1 MKRETRLFVEDIL
14 QSITKIEDYTRGLSQ
29 EEFSQ
34 DSQAQDAVI
43 RRLEIIGEA
52 VKNLP
57 EDFRVKYA
65 DVPWRQ
71 IAGLRDVLIH
81 GYFGVNLNRVWLVI
95 EKDLPDLKEKVAQV
109 LKEL

>member
-14 QSITKIEDYTRGLSQ
+14 QSITKIEEYTENLKK
-29 EEFSQ
+29 EEFFQ
-34 DSQAQDAVI
+34 DSLTQDAVL
-43 RRLEIIGEA
+43 RRFEIMGEA

-57 EDFRVKYA
+57 EDFRLNHP

-81 GYFGVNLNRVWLVI
+81 GYFGVNLGRVWLAI
-95 EKDLPDLKEKVAQV
+95 EKDLPNLKTRIINV
-109 LKEL
+109 LKQL